1 MKVCLIH
8 PPQPNSL
15 DDRLDIPL
23 GQLYLATVLRGA
35 GYEVKVVD
43 LSSIYTKQWPELIGW
58 ADVYGFTIYTPSYGM
73 CKELLRLARQINPNS
88 VSVAGGAHPSAL
100 PEETI
105 KDFDY
110 VVIGEGELALRDL
123 VTSLEKGKSTGP
135 RVIRYPLIE
144 NLDSLPCPDLG
155 LIDIHSY
162 NRRVDGQASLSFI
175 TSRGC
180 PNTCAFCCNFM
191 FGKKIR
197 LRHLDNVIDEL
208 SSIKSKYGVRNFIFY
223 DDTMTLDKNRVK
235 EMSMRFK
242 QIDIRFRANGTVRV
256 NDPEV
261 YEDLYAAGCRNIAFG
276 VETGSQ
282 ELLRKMKK
290 HTTVEQIKKAIKN
303 AKAAGLIVKVFL
315 IVGFPGETYQTI
327 QETAD
332 LMLECRPHQYTL
344 FNFVPFPGCD
354 VWNNPQNYGITY
366 FEKNY
371 EQYFNI
377 AGYQEG
383 GLTVETEDMKRADVK
398 DMREKL
404 LESLCQLDWSG
415 DIQDYQYK
423 LQPKYTP
430 HVHQSP

>member
-23 GQLYLATVLRGA
+23 GQLYLATVLRDA

-144 NLDSLPCPDLG
+144 NLDSLPYPDLG

-162 NRRVDGQASLSFI
+162 NRRVDGQASLSFV

-197 LRHLDNVIDEL
+197 FRHLDNVIDEL

-235 EMSMRFK
+235 EMSKLFK
-242 QIDIRFRANGTVRV
+242 QLDIRFRANGTVRV

-354 VWNNPQNYGITY
+354 VWNNPQDYGITY

>member
-1 MKVCLIH
+1 MQICLIH

-23 GQLYLATVLRGA
+23 GQLYLATVLEKA
-35 GYEVKVVD
+35 GYEVRIVD
-43 LSSIYTKQWPELIGW
+43 LSSVPPKQWPELIGQ
-58 ADVYGFTIYTPSYGM
+58 ADVYGFTVYTTSYYI
-73 CKELLRLARQINPNS
+73 CKELLKLVKQINPDS
-88 VSVAGGAHPSAL
+88 VSIAGGAHPSAL
-100 PEETI
+100 PEETL

-110 VVIGEGELALRDL
+110 VVVGEGEMALLDL
-123 VTSLEKGKSTGP
+123 VRKLEKNSSVGSRIIK
-135 RVIRYPLIE
+135 YPLIE
-144 NLDSLPCPDLG
+144 NLDDLPYPNLG

-162 NRRVDGQASLSFI
+162 NRKVDGRPSLSFV

-197 LRHLDNVIDEL
+197 FRHLDNVIDEL
-208 SSIKSKYGVRNFIFY
+208 SLIKSKYGVRNFIFY
-223 DDTMTLDKNRVK
+223 DDTMTLNKNRVK
-235 EMSMRFK
+235 EMSTRFK
-242 QIDIRFRANGTVRV
+242 ELDIRFRANGTVRV

-344 FNFVPFPGCD
+344 FNFVSFPGCD
-354 VWNNPQNYGITY
+354 VWNNPQNYGVTY
-366 FEKNY
+366 FERDY

-383 GLTVETEDMKRADVK
+383 GLTVETENMKRADVK
-398 DMREKL
+398 NMREKL

-415 DIQDYQYK
+415 DIQDYQHK

-430 HVHQSP
+430 HIHQSP